1 MHHGS
6 EWREREKDSTVDRSG
21 ASAADESPLPP
32 MVWGCE
38 RLLLL
43 LRLWV
48 LCSVRVW
55 VLSFSLFFPFLS
67 FSFCSFRFWYS
78 GSKMAFKCCWWG
90 DRPEWYSSF
99 RSSGT
104 NYFLK
109 MGDANVRC
117 HGGQK
122 KMGYSSSPSS
132 STPKSGS
139 WLIISQTVLL
149 GQIFLQ

>member
-1 MHHGS
+1 MGS
-6 EWREREKDSTVDRSG
+6 
-21 ASAADESPLPP
+21 LL
-32 MVWGCE
+32 CE
-38 RLLLL
+38 GVGSFLFF
-43 LRLWV
+43 
-48 LCSVRVW
+48 
-55 VLSFSLFFPFLS
+55 VLSFSFLFFCSFLFWYCGSLFFPFLS

-109 MGDANVRC
+109 ITDANVRC

-132 STPKSGS
+132 STPKSGR

-149 GQIFLQ
+149 GQIFLQLMLMGHFGPFHL